1 MRLGAAEEGQPVES
15 LVEAVHPVRTL
26 AKRVRSYA
34 KRWQFV
40 IVGIAAVVLALFATR
55 RLAGFSFKLSWVLA
69 WRGIKPLLPLT
80 VPAALRVCGIWAW
93 ATAAIAGA
101 LLKID
106 PDLDLSDA
114 ILGGAS
120 GLWIFAYIAGQL
132 LGPIGLFREATVW
145 ILLGGL
151 TLWLWRYPPVV
162 SVSAPST
169 GQKLA
174 LLAWALLALS
184 MVPLQLG
191 SPIPPY
197 MDVLSYPSSAQRIL
211 TFHVYDPFNNNPY
224 GLFGT
229 HVQTP
234 ALELFYALL
243 AMSSRTKLAALAET
257 AAMVP
262 MAGLIIFATYRLGK
276 TLFNDLAGGMATLLL
291 FFTCLFRRAQGM
303 RGTAVDFALVAIG
316 LAFFLD
322 GRRNRV
328 LMAFG
333 VLALGTAVASH
344 AIDGPLAMLLALIG
358 ILLWLANG
366 DLKGFVV
373 GAACIAG
380 GALVASPEIA
390 IAFAY
395 PVAYPILPL
404 VQLAGIIL
412 IMLAAS
418 RLGSSEPGQSIVLRA
433 ISLAIAAFL
442 LYSALMRNRVTDF
455 AIWTSFFDGQPFLV
469 LLCCGGAVV
478 LIMASLTNK
487 PSLSLGSL
495 SAAAVLFGVAG
506 ASLGS
511 FLGQIGAS
519 PSALM
524 MTQDIQNKLFE
535 YWCPYFMA
543 VLAGLLL
550 ALAYEHLSGSL
561 SLLALMALLIYPWM
575 LDQHSEDTDSLQ
587 HSIAEQWAF
596 NLNTAANGYFVGSPD
611 SRWTLDSAG
620 FALVDILNRE
630 IKAGRITVDTHILHL
645 TDTIYYWILLQYP
658 VFTGINDDPID
669 YQDESRNLMIAGGR
683 VREIGQLQTELAKN
697 PPYILEQTAPPS
709 WMTQPPPGYIEIFR
723 QGKLRLFRRQDL

>member
-1 MRLGAAEEGQPVES
+1 MEPP
-15 LVEAVHPVRTL
+15 VEAVHPVRTL
-26 AKRVRSYA
+26 SKRVRSYA

-40 IVGIAAVVLALFATR
+40 IVGIASVVLALFAIR
-55 RLAGFSFKLSWVLA
+55 SLAGFSFKLSWMLA

-80 VPAALRVCGIWAW
+80 VPAAFRVCGIWAW

-120 GLWIFAYIAGQL
+120 GLWIFAYITGQL

-145 ILLGGL
+145 ILLGSL
-151 TLWLWRYPPVV
+151 TLWLWRSPPGV
-162 SVSAPST
+162 SFSAPST
-169 GQKLA
+169 GQKL
-174 LLAWALLALS
+174 ALLALS

-224 GLFGT
+224 GLFGP

-243 AMSSRTKLAALAET
+243 AMGSRTKLAALAQT

-291 FFTCLFRRAQGM
+291 LFTCLFRRAQGM

-322 GRRNRV
+322 ARRNRV
-328 LMAFG
+328 LTAFG
-333 VLALGTAVASH
+333 SLALGTAVASH
-344 AIDGPLAMLLALIG
+344 AIDGSLAMLLALIG
-358 ILLWLANG
+358 ILLWLANV
-366 DLKGFVV
+366 DLNRFVV

-390 IAFAY
+390 VAFAH

-404 VQLAGIIL
+404 VQLAGIVLIL
-412 IMLAAS
+412 LAAS
-418 RLGSSEPGQSIVLRA
+418 KLGPSEPGQSIVLRA
-433 ISLAIAAFL
+433 ISLAIAVFF
-442 LYSALMRNRVTDF
+442 LYSVLMRNRVADF
-455 AIWTSFFDGQPFLV
+455 AIWTSFFDSQPFLV

-478 LIMASLTNK
+478 LVVASLTKN
-487 PSLSLGSL
+487 PFLPLGSL

-511 FLGQIGAS
+511 FLGQIGAN
-519 PSALM
+519 PSAVM

-561 SLLALMALLIYPWM
+561 SLFALMALLIYPWM

-620 FALVDILNRE
+620 FALVDVLNRE
-630 IKAGRITVDTHILHL
+630 IEARRITFDTHILHL
-645 TDTIYYWILLQYP
+645 TDTIDYWILLQYP

-683 VREIGQLQTELAKN
+683 VRRIGQLETELAKK
-697 PPYILEQTAPPS
+697 PPYILKQTAPPS
-709 WMTQPPPGYIEIFR
+709 WMAQPPAGYIEIFR